1 MITSELRKLL
11 CLLLITLWSIRRSAL
26 QPLRRRHV
34 AFNNIEAEIKRRYGF
49 DVTDSWPEECFSLRC
64 FNNGASGSFVSPE
77 GLVMTNHHVA
87 SDTLQKL
94 SVAGKDHYQM
104 VFMRGLVM
112 KNLKLPTLNLMSCG
126 DRDVTA
132 RVNGA
137 VKRIRRLPEP
147 AMRVK
152 PRLLP

>member
-26 QPLRRRHV
+26 QPLPTK
-34 AFNNIEAEIKRRYGF
+34 ACGFFNNIPKAEIKRRYGF
-49 DVTDSWPEECFSLRC
+49 DVTDSWLRRVQLASVR

-112 KNLKLPTLNLMSCG
+112 KNLKLPTLNLMS
-126 DRDVTA
+126 
-132 RVNGA
+132 
-137 VKRIRRLPEP
+137 
-147 AMRVK
+147 
-152 PRLLP
+152 